1 MQAEDLQRVKDRL
14 HRVQDRLE
22 ELEEELEEEL
32 LKDNPDQTKLDRLK
46 EAMELR
52 IAAEKKLLSER
63 DRLEPRRGGEQR
75 LKQWGTAPDAGW
87 QAAHLVWPVQHPAA
101 RGPVST

>member
-14 HRVQDRLE
+14 RRVQDRLE

-52 IAAEKKLLSER
+52 MAAEKKLLSER
-63 DRLEPRRGGEQR
+63 ERLIPQPEGEQR
-75 LKQWGTAPDAGW
+75 LKQ
-87 QAAHLVWPVQHPAA
+87 
-101 RGPVST
+101 